1 MIVRQV
7 GSKDTVEKVAAE
19 WLADLD
25 RLVSNGTFP
34 AQWASHFRDKPQLA
48 DWQHLELLQE
58 VAYFDGEAQ
67 ETLDIVRQEMG
78 IDDEGYPLQ
87 DVHGYSVGSRK
98 SVEAD
103 RAFKESGL

>member
-1 MIVRQV
+1 MKTYHQLANEAI
-7 GSKDTVEKVAAE
+7 AA
-19 WLADLD
+19 LKALNDVD
-25 RLVSNGTFP
+25 RAWNAS
-34 AQWASHFRDKPQLA
+34 AQKGGYASHFRDKPQLA

>member
-1 MIVRQV
+1 MKTYHQLANEAI
-7 GSKDTVEKVAAE
+7 AA
-19 WLADLD
+19 LKALNDVD
-25 RLVSNGTFP
+25 RAWNAS
-34 AQWASHFRDKPQLA
+34 AQKGGYASHFKDKPQLA

-67 ETLDIVRQEMG
+67 ETLETVRQEMG

-87 DVHGYSVGSRK
+87 DVHGYAVGSRK

-103 RAFKESGL
+103 RAFKGEVL

>member
-1 MIVRQV
+1 MKTYHQLANEAI
-7 GSKDTVEKVAAE
+7 AA
-19 WLADLD
+19 LKALNDVD
-25 RLVSNGTFP
+25 RAWNAS
-34 AQWASHFRDKPQLA
+34 AQKGGYASHFKDKPQLA

-87 DVHGYSVGSRK
+87 DVHGYDMHSRK

-103 RAFKESGL
+103 RAFKGKVL

>member
-1 MIVRQV
+1 MKTYHQLANEAI
-7 GSKDTVEKVAAE
+7 AA
-19 WLADLD
+19 LKALNDVD
-25 RLVSNGTFP
+25 RAWNAS
-34 AQWASHFRDKPQLA
+34 AQKGGYASHFKDKPQLA

-87 DVHGYSVGSRK
+87 DVHGYAVGSRK

>member
-1 MIVRQV
+1 MKTYHQLANEAI
-7 GSKDTVEKVAAE
+7 AA
-19 WLADLD
+19 LKALNDVD
-25 RLVSNGTFP
+25 RAWNAS
-34 AQWASHFRDKPQLA
+34 AQKGGYASHFKDKPQLA

-78 IDDEGYPLQ
+78 IDDEGYPLE
-87 DVHGYSVGSRK
+87 DVHGYAVGSRK

-103 RAFKESGL
+103 RSFKGDL